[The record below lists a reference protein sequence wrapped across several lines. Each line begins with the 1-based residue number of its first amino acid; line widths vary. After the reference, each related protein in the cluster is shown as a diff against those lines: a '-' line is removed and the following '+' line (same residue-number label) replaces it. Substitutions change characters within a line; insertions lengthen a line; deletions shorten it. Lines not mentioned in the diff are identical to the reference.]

1 MISAPDL
8 IEKILA
14 RATTD
19 DCIVIVQD
27 KTQANLR
34 WANNTLTTNGVIQER
49 KVTVLAFI
57 STNGSMAAGG
67 VSRTNVNESEIDEL
81 LAEATA
87 TAKAAG
93 PAEDYAPLAKDL
105 TLGNWSADHVPT
117 GPEVFKVFAPELGEM
132 LKRSAAEKIEHFGYA
147 EHTHESYWLGSKG
160 GLRLRHDA
168 PVGRVEMTAKSHERS
183 RSTWEGK
190 ETHNFTNI
198 SVKDM
203 DASIRQRLEWQAR
216 KIDLP
221 AGKYQTLLPS
231 GSVADLYTYMIWVS
245 AARDAFEGQSVFS
258 KKDGGKAGATR
269 IGERLSNVKLNLF
282 SDPRHALLPTVPF
295 LINPVSSPFGSV
307 FDNGQQTARVDWL
320 KDGVLQSLVQT
331 RATAKLTSLPFT
343 PMGYNYIM
351 DVEGGAGSLNDLI
364 AKVENGLLLTTF
376 WYIRMVDPNSL
387 LLTGL
392 TRDGVYHVKNG
403 EVQGATNN
411 FRWNDSPVNA
421 LSRIA
426 HAGASEW
433 TQPREWAGDIS
444 SMYAPPLIINDFNM
458 STVSPGNQKE
468 KLEKLERAK

>member
-8 IEKILA
+8 VEKIIA
-14 RATTD
+14 RATCD
-19 DCIVIVQD
+19 DCVVIVND

-67 VSRTNVNESEIDEL
+67 VTRTNVNESEIDEI
-81 LAEATA
+81 LAEAIA

-93 PAEDYAPLAKDL
+93 AAENYAPLAKDL
-105 TLGNWSADHVPT
+105 NIGAWSAPHNPT
-117 GPEVFKVFAPELGEM
+117 GPEVFKNFAPELGSM
-132 LKRSAAEKIEHFGYA
+132 LSKSAAEKIEHFGYA

-168 PVGRVEMTAKSHERS
+168 PIGRVEMTAKSHERS

-190 ETHNFTNI
+190 ETLDFTNI
-198 SVKDM
+198 SVADM
-203 DASIRQRLEWQAR
+203 DTSIRQRLEWQAR
-216 KIDLP
+216 KVDLP
-221 AGKYQTLLPS
+221 AGRYQALLPS

-245 AARDAFEGQSVFS
+245 AARDAFEGQSVFA
-258 KKDGGKAGATR
+258 KNGEVGATR
-269 IGERLSNVKLNLF
+269 IGEKLSNVKLNLF
-282 SDPRHALLPTVPF
+282 SDPKHSLLQTSPF
-295 LINPVSSPFGSV
+295 LINPISSPFGSV
-307 FDNGQQTARVDWL
+307 FDNGQQSARVDWL
-320 KDGVLQSLVQT
+320 KDGVLQALVQT

-343 PMGYNYIM
+343 PIGYNYIM
-351 DVEGGAGSLNDLI
+351 QVDGGAGNLNDLI
-364 AKVENGLLLTTF
+364 AKVDDGLLLTTF

-433 TQPREWAGDIS
+433 TQPREWAGDITNLI
-444 SMYAPPLIINDFNM
+444 APPLVIDDFNM
-458 STVSPGNQKE
+458 STVSPGN
-468 KLEKLERAK
+468 